1 MKQSTLLLL
10 RFELLFASIA
20 DAIKVPVGGQLV
32 LSLLDAVLDV
42 YVADAKLFAQGD
54 ISSRIKV

>member
-20 DAIKVPVGGQLV
+20 GTIKVPVGGQLV
-32 LSLLDAVLDV
+32 LSLRDAVLDV
-42 YVADAKLFAQGD
+42 YVADAKLFA
-54 ISSRIKV
+54 